1 MLMVMPYETVTFL
14 PFYVA
19 RAQGMFADED
29 LQVDFLYSL
38 SGGPEGGKKQKV
50 DLALRGDI
58 AFFTSVSTSIE
69 AVLRGWGDVVAVAAS
84 ARRPFY
90 LLARKDIE
98 TAEQLLGKRIMTGG
112 GASRNEMLHLAD
124 RMNWQVGRDI
134 TLVRGDAVE
143 RQKAFEDP
151 DIDGIAGRTHYQGWA
166 EANGFKPMPYSDGHT
181 WYEGGVAVSRQFL
194 VENEAQVWS
203 MVRGLQRAT
212 EFILDEANRKQCV
225 KIITEYV
232 KYMGEADARVSY
244 DAHRPHFS
252 TELDESGMRYMARVL
267 AIAKN
272 VRNAT
277 WEPRHLD
284 LRFVSANREQR

>member
-19 RAQGMFADED
+19 RSQGLFADEG

-90 LLARKDIE
+90 LLARKEIDS
-98 TAEQLLGKRIMTGG
+98 AQQLRGKRIMTGG
-112 GASRNEMLHLAD
+112 GASRNEMLHLAE

-166 EANGFKPMPYSDGHT
+166 DANGFKPMPYTDGHT

-194 VENEAQVWS
+194 ESSEAHVAS
-203 MVRGLQRAT
+203 MVRALARAT
-212 EFILDEANRKQCV
+212 EFIVDEANRAECV
-225 KIITEYV
+225 KVITQYV
-232 KYMGEADARVSY
+232 KYMNDEDARVSY

-252 TELDESGMRYMARVL
+252 IELDEAGMRYMASVL
-267 AIAKN
+267 AIAKS
-272 VRNAT
+272 VPDAT
-277 WEPRHLD
+277 WDPRHLD
-284 LRFVSANREQR
+284 LRFVIANKEG